1 MTEITIDPLF
11 FTGKPAE
18 AGFVVTRKGEKF
30 CDYVVSPRFQLIRFV
45 AWPPAGSR
53 GGWQPATAGSA
64 FEFLFCRCK
73 RTKDG
78 KTRQHILPKRPV
90 QGIQGLLDNWPGND
104 KNKTG
109 KGWQHK
115 KGDT

>member
-1 MTEITIDPLF
+1 MIPFSLLENPLSRV
-11 FTGKPAE
+11 
-18 AGFVVTRKGEKF
+18 FVVTRKREKLR
-30 CDYVVSPRFQLIRFV
+30 DYVVSPRFPLLRFV

-64 FEFLFCRCK
+64 AEFLFHRYK

-78 KTRQHILPKRPV
+78 KTRQDILPKCPV
-90 QGIQGLLDNWPGND
+90 QGLQGLLDNWPGND